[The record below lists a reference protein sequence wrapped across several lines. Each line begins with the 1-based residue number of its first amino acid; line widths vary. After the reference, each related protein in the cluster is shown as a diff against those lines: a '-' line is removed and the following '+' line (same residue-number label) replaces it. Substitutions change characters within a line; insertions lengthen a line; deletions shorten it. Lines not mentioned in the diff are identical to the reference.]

1 MRLVGRYK
9 WAAGLVVLGITLPYW
24 LLHDSFWL
32 SVGTEALVYMAAASA
47 WNILSGFGGQTS
59 FGNSIFFGIGAYC
72 VALLPVRHGW
82 NPWLAL
88 LAGAV
93 LAVVVSVVI
102 GGLMFRTRGIY
113 FALGTFA
120 LTLILQILAEHYQW
134 ITGGDVGITS
144 SAVSGGLAELYMS
157 AAAYYYAA
165 LILVV
170 IVVFVAH
177 RVLHSTLGLSLRSV
191 RDDERAAAACG
202 VRIFKV
208 KVVGFA
214 ITAGLT
220 ALAGGLYFEIVGFID
235 PTSAFGQTVATEIAV
250 LAIVGGG
257 GTLAGPI
264 VGAVILVP
272 LQQALGSGGLVA
284 LPNGLSLVIYG
295 AIIVGILWWDPRG
308 MVHLARAGRG
318 LVVSRTRRSAS
329 EEDTRPSGASPSG
342 AGHSMGP
349 SQASPPES
357 PPGRAPGL
365 EGETAGS
372 SLGEGDVRLGR
383 ENG

>member
-9 WAAGLVVLGITLPYW
+9 WAAGLVVVGITLPYW

-32 SVGTEALVYMAAASA
+32 TVGTEALVYMAAASA

-72 VALLPVRHGW
+72 VALLPVKHGW

-88 LAGAV
+88 LVGAV
-93 LAVVVSVVI
+93 LAALVSVAI

-120 LTLILQILAEHYQW
+120 LTLILQILAEYYQG

-144 SAVSGGLAELYMS
+144 SAVGGGLTEFYMS
-157 AAAYYYAA
+157 GTGYYYTA
-165 LILVV
+165 LVLVV

-177 RVLHSTLGLSLRSV
+177 RVLHSTLGLSLRGV

-202 VRIFKV
+202 VRIFRV

-220 ALAGGLYFEIVGFID
+220 ALAGGLYFQVVGFID

-257 GTLAGPI
+257 GTIVGPI
-264 VGAVILVP
+264 IGAVILVP
-272 LQQALGSGGLVA
+272 LQQSLGSGALVS

-308 MVHLARAGRG
+308 IVQLARSGRA
-318 LVVSRTRRSAS
+318 LVISRPGRST
-329 EEDTRPSGASPSG
+329 DDKGARHSG
-342 AGHSMGP
+342 AGDSVGQ
-349 SQASPPES
+349 SQAGRREG
-357 PPGRAPGL
+357 PPGSEPAL

-372 SLGEGDVRLGR
+372 LLVEGDGRLGR
-383 ENG
+383 GNG